1 MLISDKIEIEK
12 IVGLIKNEI
21 ENSEIAKKI
30 TELDS
35 KLVEMKK
42 TIESVVIELTYIK
55 DELRELRGDKKKP
68 FEIKTEKE
76 QKTTTVTEKKDT
88 QMQVKKTEERK
99 LETAEKKAEED
110 LIICD

>member
-12 IVGLIKNEI
+12 IVNLIKNEI

-76 QKTTTVTEKKDT
+76 QRTTMGTEKKDT

>member
-1 MLISDKIEIEK
+1 MISDKMEIEK

-76 QKTTTVTEKKDT
+76 QKATTVTEKKDT
-88 QMQVKKTEERK
+88 KIQVNEERK
-99 LETAEKKAEED
+99 LETVEKKAEED

>member
-1 MLISDKIEIEK
+1 MISDKMEIEK

-68 FEIKTEKE
+68 FEIQTEKE
-76 QKTTTVTEKKDT
+76 QKTTTVAEKKDT
-88 QMQVKKTEERK
+88 KIQVKDTEERK
-99 LETAEKKAEED
+99 LGTVEKKAEED

>member
-1 MLISDKIEIEK
+1 LISDKMEIEK

-76 QKTTTVTEKKDT
+76 QKATTVTEKKDT
-88 QMQVKKTEERK
+88 KIQVKNTEERK
-99 LETAEKKAEED
+99 LETVEKKAEED

>member
-1 MLISDKIEIEK
+1 MISDKMEIEK

-76 QKTTTVTEKKDT
+76 QKATTVTEKKDT
-88 QMQVKKTEERK
+88 KIQVKNTEERK
-99 LETAEKKAEED
+99 LETVEKKAEED

>member
-1 MLISDKIEIEK
+1 MEIEK

-42 TIESVVIELTYIK
+42 TVESVVIELTYIK

-76 QKTTTVTEKKDT
+76 QKATTVTEKKDT
-88 QMQVKKTEERK
+88 KIQVKNTEERK
-99 LETAEKKAEED
+99 LETVEKKAEED

>member
-1 MLISDKIEIEK
+1 MEIEK

-76 QKTTTVTEKKDT
+76 QKATTVTEKKDT
-88 QMQVKKTEERK
+88 KIQVKNTEERK
-99 LETAEKKAEED
+99 LETVEKKAEED

>member
-1 MLISDKIEIEK
+1 MEIEK
-12 IVGLIKNEI
+12 IVGLIKNGI
-21 ENSEIAKKI
+21 ENSEIGKKI

-76 QKTTTVTEKKDT
+76 QKATTVAEKKDT
-88 QMQVKKTEERK
+88 KIQVKNTEERK
-99 LETAEKKAEED
+99 LETVEKKAEED

>member
-1 MLISDKIEIEK
+1 MEIEK
-12 IVGLIKNEI
+12 IVGLIKNGI
-21 ENSEIAKKI
+21 ENSEIGKKI

-76 QKTTTVTEKKDT
+76 QKATTVTEKKDT
-88 QMQVKKTEERK
+88 KIQVKNTEERK
-99 LETAEKKAEED
+99 LETVEKKAEED

>member
-1 MLISDKIEIEK
+1 MEIEK

-76 QKTTTVTEKKDT
+76 QKATTVTEKKDT
-88 QMQVKKTEERK
+88 KIQVNEERK
-99 LETAEKKAEED
+99 LETVEKKAEED